1 MRRAYLYG
9 DLLFETILA
18 SGGKIPHILRHYKRL
33 AHGAQALKFDLCGL
47 NEEKFV
53 EVLEHELGEFL
64 LKNPHSKAQ
73 RMRFVLYR
81 TAEGLYLPQNHET
94 QFEVEIANF
103 EISNE
108 YKAIKGAVY
117 LEQQKA
123 PGPLSNL
130 KTGNALIYVMAK
142 IWAQE
147 NELEDALITNTS
159 EEIIEASSSN
169 IFWHKNNHWF
179 TPPLNAGCIAGIGR
193 ELFMEQVEV
202 QEKKCMY
209 TDLLQADKIIL
220 TNALVPQ
227 RPFLLAEKQFIKE

>member
-33 AHGAQALKFDLCGL
+33 AHGAEVLKFDLCGL

-53 EVLEHELGEFL
+53 EVLENELSVFL
-64 LKNPHSKAQ
+64 LKNSHSKAQ

-81 TAEGLYLPQNHET
+81 NAEGLYLPQNNNT
-94 QFEVEIANF
+94 QYEVEIADF
-103 EISNE
+103 EISHE
-108 YKAIKGAVY
+108 HKPVKGAVY
-117 LEQQKA
+117 QEQQKA

-130 KTGNALIYVMAK
+130 KSGNALIYVMAK
-142 IWAQE
+142 IWAQD

-159 EEIIEASSSN
+159 QEIIEASSSN
-169 IFWHKNNHWF
+169 IFWQKNNHWF
-179 TPPLNAGCIAGIGR
+179 TPPLSSGCIAGIGR
-193 ELFMEQVEV
+193 ELFMEQEEV

-209 TDLLQADKIIL
+209 SDLLQADKIIL